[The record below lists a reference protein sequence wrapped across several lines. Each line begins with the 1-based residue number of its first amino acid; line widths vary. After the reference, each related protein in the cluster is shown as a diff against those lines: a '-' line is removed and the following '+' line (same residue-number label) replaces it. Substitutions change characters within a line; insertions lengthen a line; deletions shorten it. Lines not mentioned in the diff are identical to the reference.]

1 MASGSD
7 QYEYMST
14 QREMEDIS
22 RQCARLVNE
31 SLETAT
37 ETSRELHRQQESLDR
52 SNRLLDRMD
61 DDLTQSKRSMRVIN
75 SPFGGL
81 RNYFARDNK
90 KGKQKG
96 ANPPSSKSTRSDE
109 RYHQSSSSGSSLSQ
123 YPSTGNEVVDDNLD
137 EVARG
142 LADMKRVG
150 LEIGHQLDHS
160 MVTIDGLHSKVTD
173 RDDKLIHLNKKIGK
187 KIR

>member
-1 MASGSD
+1 VCKTGKTQNVLSTGMTLSGW
-7 QYEYMST
+7 Q
-14 QREMEDIS
+14 
-22 RQCARLVNE
+22 VNE

-52 SNRLLDRMD
+52 TNRLLDRME

-75 SPFGGL
+75 SVFGGVA
-81 RNYFARDNK
+81 NYFARDKKNK
-90 KGKQKG
+90 TS
-96 ANPPSSKSTRSDE
+96 ANPPSSSKETRSGGT
-109 RYHQSSSSGSSLSQ
+109 YHQSSSSGTSLSQ
-123 YPSTGNEVVDDNLD
+123 YPSSGNEVVDDNLD

-142 LADMKRVG
+142 LAEMKRVG

-160 MVTIDGLHSKVTD
+160 MVTINELDTKVTD
-173 RDDKLIHLNKKIGK
+173 RDQKLTHLNKKIGK